1 MTASQKTNFSTAL
14 AMNLYNLRR
23 GRNMVQK
30 EVAAGINLSQQTY
43 SLLEKG
49 EHSFT
54 DEIIDGICSF
64 FEIEQDQF
72 VTTQDRVN
80 LYNSPN
86 SANYNS
92 QINTDKIVE
101 QFLEEIKS
109 NREERKSFM
118 ELIKTET
125 HARNAEREQFL
136 KLLEKN

>member
-1 MTASQKTNFSTAL
+1 
-14 AMNLYNLRR
+14 
-23 GRNMVQK
+23 MVQK